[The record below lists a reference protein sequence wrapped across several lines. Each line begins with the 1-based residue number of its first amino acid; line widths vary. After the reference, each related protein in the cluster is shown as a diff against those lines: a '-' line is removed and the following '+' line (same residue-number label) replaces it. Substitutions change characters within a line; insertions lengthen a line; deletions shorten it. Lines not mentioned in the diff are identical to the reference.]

1 MSQMSQFT
9 ASQRA
14 KTSWALG
21 KLGHSEASFLA
32 ALADASR
39 RKLPDLDGQG
49 ISNLVWSFA
58 TLAFREAVLLEA
70 VALRCVAV
78 SMRGFNSQGIA
89 NLCWAFAKLD
99 FEDEQFVNAIAQQAV
114 TRWLRAAGRS
124 FRPLPGHL
132 LPGKCTMLH

>member
-1 MSQMSQFT
+1 MSQFT
-9 ASQRA
+9 ASQLA

-49 ISNLVWSFA
+49 ISNLVWSFT
-58 TLAFREAVLLEA
+58 TLAFREAVPLLEA

-89 NLCWAFAKLD
+89 NLC
-99 FEDEQFVNAIAQQAV
+99 
-114 TRWLRAAGRS
+114 
-124 FRPLPGHL
+124 
-132 LPGKCTMLH
+132 

>member
-1 MSQMSQFT
+1 MSQFT
-9 ASQRA
+9 ASQLA

-49 ISNLVWSFA
+49 ISNLVWSFT

-99 FEDEQFVNAIAQQAV
+99 FEDEE
-114 TRWLRAAGRS
+114 
-124 FRPLPGHL
+124 
-132 LPGKCTMLH
+132 